1 MIEKKIVIE
10 DKILRYKKGIAIAKE
25 LSRKKYADHDYYN
38 DLISKFERILKFYE
52 DLKVWKEFS
61 KD

>member
-1 MIEKKIVIE
+1 MIEE
-10 DKILRYKKGIAIAKE
+10 KILRYKNGIATAKE

-52 DLKVWKEFS
+52 DLKI
-61 KD
+61 